1 MNTSNLNLSPTEKRT
16 IQALLIALMEL
27 DSPLSADLQGNVD
40 DIGQF
45 LTTNSEVAFSRLQ
58 NLIDKDDRLKNLYE
72 KARENLQQEYSVR
85 ERDKSEAIAQSL
97 PFNDLMMDSLILH

>member
-45 LTTNSEVAFSRLQ
+45 LTTNSEVA
-58 NLIDKDDRLKNLYE
+58 
-72 KARENLQQEYSVR
+72 
-85 ERDKSEAIAQSL
+85 
-97 PFNDLMMDSLILH
+97 